1 MPFRGAGWVFPVAG
15 ILCYNGSQSC
25 RAREDGER
33 VSTQPTEQRQLDQ
46 YDEIAELWYNAIATF
61 GFSTRSTREVRRE
74 LRELTERAIRFFA
87 AAQPDSADAE
97 ELGASLVRLHFIQAE
112 ALDGTLR
119 VLVEQLSTLRP
130 AGGELEY
137 QDRLA
142 VLLRGI
148 STGFNREA
156 CKVVLAEQESIRAAL
171 LAEIRASGRALR
183 EAYAELEQRVKD
195 RTAELAEANRELRA
209 SEEKYRRLVEEMQE
223 VVYVV
228 DQKGE
233 LIYVSPSVEELL
245 GYKPEE
251 MLGNAFARFVFPE
264 DLSRAQEGFERVQA
278 GVMATSEYR
287 VLTKEGEIRWGRVSS
302 SPVLEDGRVAGIRGL
317 LADVTESRQAREALQ
332 ASEERWRLLVENA
345 PVLVATVTPDFRV
358 RFINRVP
365 GQEASQVAVVG
376 VEALAFAAPS
386 HRDAAAAAI
395 RRAFE
400 TGDSEY
406 LELPVVSSRRRDAW
420 YGLHLGPLRREGRV
434 AEVMLVAVDVTEE
447 RRIAEMKDNLIRDV
461 SHELRTPLAKVQM
474 SLDLLVELMEKEDLD
489 RERAI
494 RVSGFATRS
503 TERMLRTVEDI
514 LDLTRLEAGTW
525 VDDQQVFR
533 PEALINEAVMYAR
546 PLSSPQGLEVEADL
560 PESLPTIRA
569 DWDKL
574 YRVLRNLLVNAIKFS
589 EKGKVT
595 VTAEDRGVELVIGVH
610 DQGQGINPGNLERIF
625 DRFFQEK
632 TRHLGAGL
640 GLAICRTIVEE
651 YGGRI
656 WAESRGRGQ
665 GASFWFTVPTEA
677 AEE

>member
-1 MPFRGAGWVFPVAG
+1 MSV
-15 ILCYNGSQSC
+15 
-25 RAREDGER
+25 
-33 VSTQPTEQRQLDQ
+33 QPMEQQQRDQ
-46 YDEIAELWYNAIATF
+46 RDEIAGLWYDAIAAS

-74 LRELTERAIRFFA
+74 LRELVGRAIHFLSA
-87 AAQPDSADAE
+87 ELLDSAEAE
-97 ELGASLVRLHFIQAE
+97 WIGASLVRLHLIQAD

-119 VLVEQLSTLRP
+119 VLGEQLSSLLP
-130 AGGELEY
+130 AEGVVDY
-137 QDRLA
+137 QDRLVA
-142 VLLRGI
+142 LLRGV
-148 STGFNREA
+148 STSFNREA
-156 CKVVLAEQESIRAAL
+156 CKVVLSEQEAIRAAL

-195 RTAELAEANRELRA
+195 RTAELAQANRELQA
-209 SEEKYRRLVEEMQE
+209 SEEKYRRLVEDMQE

-228 DQKGE
+228 DPKGE
-233 LIYVSPSVEELL
+233 LTYVSPSVEGLL

-251 MLGNAFARFVFPE
+251 LLGSAFASFVFPE
-264 DLSRAQEGFERVQA
+264 DLSRAQKGFESVQA
-278 GVMATSEYR
+278 SVLATSEYR
-287 VLTKEGEIRWGRVSS
+287 VVTKEGQIRWGRVSS
-302 SPVLEDGRVAGIRGL
+302 SPVLEGGRVAGIRGL
-317 LADVTESRQAREALQ
+317 LADVTESRQAGEALQ

-345 PVLVATVTPDFRV
+345 PVLVVTTDRSFQILY
-358 RFINRVP
+358 INRDPRDEPLP
-365 GQEASQVAVVG
+365 GELVGTSALGFVAP
-376 VEALAFAAPS
+376 AY
-386 HRDAAAAAI
+386 RDEIADAV
-395 RRAFE
+395 RRVFE

-420 YGLHLGPLRREGRV
+420 YGIHFGPVRRESQI
-434 AEVMLVAVDVTEE
+434 AEVMLVAIDVTEE

-474 SLDLLVELMEKEDLD
+474 SLELLVELMETEDLD

-533 PEALINEAVMYAR
+533 PEALINEAVLYAG
-546 PLSSPQGLEVEADL
+546 PLISAKGLEVEVDL
-560 PESLPTIRA
+560 PGSLPTIRA

-574 YRVLRNLLVNAIKFS
+574 YRVLHNLLANAIKFS
-589 EKGKVT
+589 DKGRIT
-595 VTAEDRGVELVIGVH
+595 VTAEDSGVELVIGVH
-610 DQGQGINPGNLERIF
+610 DQGQGIDPENLERIF
-625 DRFFQEK
+625 ERFFQEK

-640 GLAICRTIVEE
+640 GLAICKTIVEE

-656 WAESRGRGQ
+656 WAASSGRGQ

-677 AEE
+677 EEE